1 VVIQA
6 GGSPAV
12 ALDYSAPPPGV
23 TRFCPGSELLKMLHA
38 LEKGFAASFL
48 PCLRVHAAIFA
59 SRLRWLGPFVS
70 AAFNAASRR
79 PLGPFVSAALNPA
92 CRRVLCVS
100 ATIGSEQ
107 PGN

>member
-1 VVIQA
+1 LGGA
-6 GGSPAV
+6 GCTKIFREK
-12 ALDYSAPPPGV
+12 V
-23 TRFCPGSELLKMLHA
+23 TGARGARRELLKMLHA